1 MLLLIAISSKDK
13 LNKRV
18 EDIINTIIKA
28 IKAFTPKAKLSLKLI
43 YGWTK
48 EYKAA

>member
-28 IKAFTPKAKLSLKLI
+28 IKAFTPKAKLSFKLI
-43 YGWTK
+43 HGWTK
-48 EYKAA
+48 ECKAA

>member
-1 MLLLIAISSKDK
+1 MLLLIAISLKDK
-13 LNKRV
+13 LDKRV
-18 EDIINTIIKA
+18 KDIINTIIKA